1 MASFWSKFWPWRSS
15 GNTVVVWD
23 TSTLSSLPRDLAGVP
38 AIVRAIQLISLD
50 CARLPLEQRRRNG
63 ERVEDSA
70 AISLLEGDAC
80 DYMSGVELRA
90 WLRACAL
97 ATGNGYAF
105 IRRDLSTGTPVAL
118 EPLAADAVTISTE
131 GPTPTYKMGDQPV
144 DSMSILHFKALVDPS
159 APWLGVS
166 PVTQCARVLS
176 TQAILDQVAEEF
188 AKGGMIG
195 KMGVVHPGPLTSAAR
210 TAMADAWATT
220 HQDPANAGRPAFF
233 GEAMEPKQLAA
244 DACARML
251 EAKRFG
257 VAEVARA
264 FNVPPQLL
272 YEGEGRATFEV
283 MQTYASSCLAGVLA
297 LEDAELTRKLCPV
310 GQRIRHDLSPI
321 TVGDFVTAG
330 RAYAQLVQVGVLAPN
345 DVRRRM
351 GLHEIDGMDTP
362 EPVISGVTPQDQ
374 QGEQDN
380 ADTAQGDAN
389 A

>member
-1 MASFWSKFWPWRSS
+1 MASFWSKFWRWRGS

-23 TSTLSSLPRDLAGVP
+23 TGTLSSLPRDLSSVP

-50 CARLPLEQRRRNG
+50 CARRPIEQRRRNG
-63 ERVEDSA
+63 ERIEDSD
-70 AISLLEGDAC
+70 AISLLTGDCC
-80 DYMSGVELRA
+80 DYMSGTELRA

-105 IRRDLSTGTPVAL
+105 IRRDLSTGAPVAL
-118 EPLAADAVTISTE
+118 EPLAADAVTITTE
-131 GPTPTYKMGDQPV
+131 GPAPTYKMGDAPV
-144 DSMSILHFKALVDPS
+144 DAMSILHFKALVDPS

-166 PVTQCARVLS
+166 PISQCSRVLS

-195 KMGVVHPGPLTSAAR
+195 KLGVVHPGPLTSAAR
-210 TAMADAWATT
+210 TAMADAWAAT
-220 HQDPANAGRPAFF
+220 HQDSANAGRPAFF

-283 MQTYASSCLAGVLA
+283 MQTYASTCLAGILA
-297 LEDAELTRKLCPV
+297 LEDAALTRKLCPA
-310 GQRIRHDLSPI
+310 GQRITHDISPI

-330 RAYAQLVQVGVLAPN
+330 RAYAQLVQVGAIAVN

-351 GLHEIDGMDTP
+351 GLNEIKGMDTP
-362 EPVISGVTPQDQ
+362 KPVISGVTPQNDPN
-374 QGEQDN
+374 N
-380 ADTAQGDAN
+380 ADAAQGDAN